1 MMRRL
6 KSNIAQHQVI
16 ETTLDLDYPVSVR
29 RSSRRRSIELRVT
42 RDSRIRILCPLELTD
57 SQIADV
63 VKEKADWIQSKLLL
77 NEKRAATLIPEFEHG
92 SCWQYRG
99 RTVSLELSLGSNLVV
114 LESDRLRI
122 QTKKM
127 GTHDLRKALKAWFIR
142 EAETLLTNRTRY
154 FADCLGVEPSKI
166 QLRRYRA
173 MWGRCNSRHEIAYDW
188 RIIMAPDSVIDYL
201 VIHELCHLAHFDH
214 SPHFWRLVGSLQPTY
229 QESKAWLQSNA
240 HWIKQT
246 FEGC

>member
-1 MMRRL
+1 MWRS
-6 KSNIAQHQVI
+6 KSSIAQHQVI

-42 RDSRIRILCPLELTD
+42 RGSHIRILCPLELTD
-57 SQIADV
+57 TQIADFV
-63 VKEKADWIQSKLLL
+63 RAKADWIQSKLLL
-77 NEKRAATLIPEFEHG
+77 NEKRAATPIPQFEHG

-114 LESDRLRI
+114 LESDRLRV

-127 GTHDLRKALKAWFIR
+127 GTHDLRKVLKAWFIR
-142 EAETLLTNRTRY
+142 EAETLLTNRTRH

-166 QLRRYRA
+166 QLRQYRA

-188 RIIMAPDSVIDYL
+188 RIIMAPDPVIDYL
-201 VIHELCHLAHFDH
+201 VIHELCHLAYFDH

-229 QESKAWLQSNA
+229 EESKAWLRSNA